1 MVVQNRP
8 RAHYFT
14 PNGKQK
20 NLVEEKEEKEG
31 LDKAKLKVFSN
42 TGLAGQIQRIDNQP
56 LPVFNSFD
64 VKMRI
69 IPARDESP
77 KVDNSSL
84 TKPFVLHS
92 NGKPKYLPKLDWSEQ
107 SKMGE
112 LRQDVEEQDRAYI
125 HSQ

>member
-1 MVVQNRP
+1 
-8 RAHYFT
+8 
-14 PNGKQK
+14 
-20 NLVEEKEEKEG
+20 
-31 LDKAKLKVFSN
+31 
-42 TGLAGQIQRIDNQP
+42 

-112 LRQDVEEQDRAYI
+112 LRQDVEE
-125 HSQ
+125 